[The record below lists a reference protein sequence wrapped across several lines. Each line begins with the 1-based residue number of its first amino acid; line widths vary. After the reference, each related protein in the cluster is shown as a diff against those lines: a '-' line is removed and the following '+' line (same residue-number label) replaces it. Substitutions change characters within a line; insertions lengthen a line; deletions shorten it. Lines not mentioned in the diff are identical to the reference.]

1 MSNKPIVGFIGLGDQ
16 GSPIARRIV
25 DAGFPLHIWARR
37 AASLEPFADT
47 PAEVAES
54 AVALAAAVD
63 ILGICVVNDDD
74 VRQVLIDA
82 GVLAAMR
89 PGSIVAIHSTLLPHT
104 VIALGAEAAKCGV
117 LLLDAPVSGGSH
129 GARQGTMTVMVG
141 GDAAPLEIA
150 RPVFETF
157 ATKIAHLGPLGSGQ
171 AMKLLNN
178 NLAYANLVMG
188 INAMELA
195 ARLGMDRAVV
205 AEVIR
210 ESSGN
215 STGFGILTNPDTFR
229 KISGASS
236 NLAKD
241 VHHLAEVAQDNGC
254 GDAPLV
260 LVAQTASER
269 LKLYAESL

>member
-1 MSNKPIVGFIGLGDQ
+1 MSKHLTVGFIGLGDQ

-37 AASLEPFADT
+37 AASLAPFADS
-47 PAEVAES
+47 PAVVAES
-54 AVALAAAVD
+54 AAALAAAVD
-63 ILGICVVNDDD
+63 LLGICVVNDDD
-74 VRQVLIDA
+74 VRQVLIEQGA
-82 GVLAAMR
+82 LAAMR
-89 PGSIVAIHSTLLPHT
+89 AGSIVAIHSTLLPQT

-117 LLLDAPVSGGSH
+117 ALLDAPVSGGSN
-129 GARQGTMTVMVG
+129 GARAGTMTVMVG
-141 GDAAPLEIA
+141 GDAAPLDIA
-150 RPVFETF
+150 HPVFETF

-195 ARLGMDRAVV
+195 AKLGMDRAVV

-215 STGFGILTNPDTFR
+215 STGFAILTNPDTFR
-229 KISGASS
+229 KISGGSS

-269 LKLYAESL
+269 LKRYAESL

>member
-1 MSNKPIVGFIGLGDQ
+1 MNEKLAVGFVGLGDQ

-37 AASLEPFADT
+37 EASLAPFADT
-47 PAEVAES
+47 PAVVADS
-54 AVALAAAVD
+54 AAALAAVVD
-63 ILGICVVNDDD
+63 VLGICVVDDDD
-74 VRQVLIDA
+74 VRDVLIEQ
-82 GVLAAMR
+82 GVLAGLR
-89 PGSIVAIHSTLLPHT
+89 QGSVVAIHSTLLPQT
-104 VIALGAEAAKCGV
+104 VIALGAEATKRGV
-117 LLLDAPVSGGSH
+117 LLLDAPVSGGSR
-129 GARQGTMTVMVG
+129 GAQAGTMTVMVG
-141 GDAAPLEIA
+141 GDAVPLEIA

-157 ATKIAHLGPLGSGQ
+157 STKIAHLGPLGSGQ

-195 ARLGMDRAVV
+195 AQLDMDRAVV

-215 STGFGILTNPDTFR
+215 STGFSILTNPETFR
-229 KISGASS
+229 KITGASS
-236 NLAKD
+236 NLGKD
-241 VHHLAEVAQDNGC
+241 VHHLAEVARNNGC

-260 LVAQTASER
+260 HIAQSATER
-269 LKLYAESL
+269 LKRYAASL